1 MMKIIDFRVRVPYG
15 SFLKAGF
22 YSDIPKR
29 EKVADGKYNMTLPQ
43 SVYQGSMELLLKEM
57 DELNIVKAIVP
68 ARKAFHVDNSEL
80 VSLLQE
86 YPNRFI
92 AFAAV
97 DPLDGEVALNEIM
110 QYVVNGPC
118 TGVVMEPGYS
128 YERER
133 IAIDDDRVMPIYELC
148 EKENIPMMLG
158 FGGMLHPSLEKMRP
172 VSVDNI
178 ALQFPNLRMVLAHG
192 GWPFVQE
199 MTWIALMRKNIYL
212 MPDLYM
218 YKTPFTWDYVAGANT
233 VIKEKI
239 IFGSAYPI
247 VSQKESV
254 HNYLNIGIQSEF
266 LENVMYKNA
275 LRFLQ
280 MEDI

>member
-133 IAIDDDRVMPIYELC
+133 IAIDDDRGMPIYELC

>member
-1 MMKIIDFRVRVPYG
+1 MKIIDFRVRVPYG

-57 DELNIVKAIVP
+57 DELHIVKAIVP
-68 ARKAFHVDNSEL
+68 ARKAFHVDNAEL

-86 YPNRFI
+86 YPERFI

-97 DPLDGEVALNEIM
+97 DPLDGDFALDEIK

-128 YERER
+128 YDRER
-133 IAIDDDRVMPIYELC
+133 IAIDDERVMPIYELC

-199 MTWIALMRKNIYL
+199 MTWIALMRKNVYL

-218 YKTPFTWDYVAGANT
+218 YKTPFTQDYVAGANT

-266 LENVMYKNA
+266 LENVMYRNA

-280 MEDI
+280 IENI